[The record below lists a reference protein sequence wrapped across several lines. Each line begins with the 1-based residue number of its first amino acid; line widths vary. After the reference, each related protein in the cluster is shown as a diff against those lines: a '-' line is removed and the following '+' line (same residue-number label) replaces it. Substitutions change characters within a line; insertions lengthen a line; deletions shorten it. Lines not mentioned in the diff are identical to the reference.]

1 MFSRWNGRD
10 KKKTKEESMTLSDVI
25 RGIQHCVNSSIEI
38 VEQHYLNELQKYVT
52 EDNKIK
58 TERIFL
64 DDVHYMDIP
73 LISLTSHNA
82 LEVDEMKIKMRV
94 NIRDADVKKATVITE
109 NAGGGE
115 NRRNNSNEENETY
128 DVSRSSMM
136 VDVCNVSRDGDGAN
150 MEIQMK
156 FKVSEPPESLSRMLD
171 ALNNSIVV
179 KLKELKEE
187 TGN

>member
-1 MFSRWNGRD
+1 MFDRWVGRD
-10 KKKTKEESMTLSDVI
+10 KKKTQDNAMTLSDVV

-38 VEQHYLNELQKYVT
+38 VEQHYINALQKYVT
-52 EDNKIK
+52 EDNKIR

-64 DDVHYMDIP
+64 DDTHYMDIP

-82 LEVDEMKIKMRV
+82 LEVDEMKVKMKV
-94 NIRDADVKKATVITE
+94 NIRDADVKKTTVIT
-109 NAGGGE
+109 GGE
-115 NRRNNSNEENETY
+115 EDEDGDNNSDGEGETY

-171 ALNNSIVV
+171 ALNNSIIV
-179 KLKELKEE
+179 KLKEAEE
-187 TGN
+187 EIQK

>member
-1 MFSRWNGRD
+1 MFDRWVGRD
-10 KKKTKEESMTLSDVI
+10 KKKAQDNAMTLSDVV

-38 VEQHYLNELQKYVT
+38 VEQHYINALQKYVT
-52 EDNKIK
+52 EDSKIR

-64 DDVHYMDIP
+64 DDTHYMDIP

-82 LEVDEMKIKMRV
+82 LEVDEMKVKMKV
-94 NIRDADVKKATVITE
+94 NIRDADVKKATVIT
-109 NAGGGE
+109 GE
-115 NRRNNSNEENETY
+115 EEDEDGDNNSDGKSETY

-136 VDVCNVSRDGDGAN
+136 VDVCNVSRDDSGAN

-171 ALNNSIVV
+171 ALNNSIIV
-179 KLKELKEE
+179 KLKEAEE
-187 TGN
+187 EIKK